1 MCWGETSL
9 IVYARIFHSSVYP
22 QIEDYSMV
30 SFIPL
35 NIRDEDSIAYVL
47 SNIDNAIQYGEDIE
61 PKVRRWKAKLG
72 GVLHGF
78 YF

>member
-1 MCWGETSL
+1 MFAQGLS
-9 IVYARIFHSSVYP
+9 HSSVYP

-35 NIRDEDSIAYVL
+35 NIRDEDSINYVL

-61 PKVRRWKAKLG
+61 PKVKKKKNGMVFIYR
-72 GVLHGF
+72 HGEVF
-78 YF
+78 